1 MKRLLALDGGG
12 IRGVFS
18 LEMLARIEQLLRE
31 KTGNP
36 NLVLAD
42 HFHYLGGTSTG
53 AIIATCLSWGMS
65 VAEVHE
71 LYTNR
76 AIEMFRLAPIYLRFW
91 SKFEAAAIT
100 RMFKVLFSEDGGRK
114 NPGAFEYKEIAHP
127 SYARHAQS
135 LRPGRPGRS
144 RTIRRRS
151 STIRRC
157 PSAI

>member
-1 MKRLLALDGGG
+1 MKRLLTLDGGG

-18 LEMLARIEQLLRE
+18 LEVLARIEQLLRE
-31 KTGNP
+31 KTGNA

-76 AIEMFRLAPIYLRFW
+76 AIEMFRLAPFISGSGVSSR
-91 SKFEAAAIT
+91 
-100 RMFKVLFSEDGGRK
+100 RMRL
-114 NPGAFEYKEIAHP
+114 
-127 SYARHAQS
+127 HACS
-135 LRPGRPGRS
+135 
-144 RTIRRRS
+144 RRS
-151 STIRRC
+151 SPKMRKEKSRR
-157 PSAI
+157 S